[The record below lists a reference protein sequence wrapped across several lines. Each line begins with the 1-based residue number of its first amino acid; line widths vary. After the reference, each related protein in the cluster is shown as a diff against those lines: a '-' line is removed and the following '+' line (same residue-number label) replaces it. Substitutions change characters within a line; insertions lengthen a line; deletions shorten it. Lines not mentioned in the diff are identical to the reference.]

1 VKVVPYSGNHLRVGG
16 VLEIQLLNNG
26 VDAQDVG
33 WFPRIPIAPLD
44 RVAEASFENPEER
57 C

>member
-1 VKVVPYSGNHLRVGG
+1 MPYSGNHLRVGG